1 MALSRRSFLLRSG
14 MTAAGLIGFSQWGD
28 SFNAAASSQQS
39 FPSSLDTV
47 SIPLRDWSGFTV
59 LGESA
64 VVLAPRTEEE
74 VVQIVRQCR
83 SQNRQCRVVGRRTS
97 WNVKWFGDP
106 DTVIVSTVHLDELSF
121 DRDAGTVTC
130 GPGVVLE
137 TLHREAWARGLTL
150 STSPAPPWVTV
161 GGAVSTGSHGSL
173 MGGSLSS
180 SLTGC
185 RLVNGEGSVVAMDA
199 EHPDMDAARISMG
212 MLGVMT
218 QLTLK
223 LDPAYRLTLVQQPI
237 ATADW
242 RQELV
247 NSGPMS
253 FIHASTTDAES
264 TLFKVGPEAAANPL
278 SDKVVTGKDAQGH
291 VQMSGPAH
299 LLVMNYQPPSPTI
312 AGGEWAV
319 PVELFPEVMMAFQ
332 SNDLSLPSMVW
343 LKKVM
348 GESAYLGGGS
358 DPQKVYV
365 QCGAYHEVA
374 GNQNPQVINDMVRKI
389 EKLMIQFEGR
399 PHFAKLVYMSSDE
412 ISKVYPELQRFQE
425 ARRRFDP
432 ANVFYTQRL
441 AKLFG

>member
-14 MTAAGLIGFSQWGD
+14 MTAAGLIGFSQWGE
-28 SFNAAASSQQS
+28 SFNVTASSQHS
-39 FPSSLDTV
+39 FPTSLDTV

-74 VVQIVRQCR
+74 VVQIVRHCR
-83 SQNRQCRVVGRRTS
+83 SKNRKCRVVGQRTS
-97 WNVKWFGDP
+97 WSVQWFGDP
-106 DTVIVSTVHLDELSF
+106 NTLIMSTVHLDELSF

-130 GPGVVLE
+130 GPGVLLE
-137 TLHREAWARGLTL
+137 KLHSEAWARGLTL
-150 STSPAPPWVTV
+150 SSSPAPPWVTV

-180 SLTGC
+180 NLMGC

-199 EHPDMDAARISMG
+199 EHPDMNAARISMG

-218 QLTLK
+218 QLTLR
-223 LDPAYRLTLVQQPI
+223 LDPAYRLTLVRQPV

-253 FIHASTTDAES
+253 FIHASTTGAES
-264 TLFKVGPEAAANPL
+264 TLFKVRPEAAASPP
-278 SDKVVTGKDAQGH
+278 SDKVVKGKDAQGH
-291 VQMSGPAH
+291 IQMSGPAH
-299 LLVMNYQPPSPTI
+299 LVVMNYQPPSPII

-319 PVELFPEVMMAFQ
+319 PVELFSEVMTAFQ
-332 SNDLSLPSMVW
+332 SDDLLLPSMVW

-358 DPQKVYV
+358 DPRKIYV

-374 GNQNPQVINDMVRKI
+374 GHQSPRVIYDMVRRI
-389 EKLMIQFEGR
+389 EKLMIQFQGR
-399 PHFAKLVYMSSDE
+399 PHLAKLIYMNSDE
-412 ISKVYPELQRFQE
+412 LSKVYPGLKRFQE
-425 ARRRFDP
+425 VRKRFDP
-432 ANVFYTQRL
+432 DDIFYTQRL